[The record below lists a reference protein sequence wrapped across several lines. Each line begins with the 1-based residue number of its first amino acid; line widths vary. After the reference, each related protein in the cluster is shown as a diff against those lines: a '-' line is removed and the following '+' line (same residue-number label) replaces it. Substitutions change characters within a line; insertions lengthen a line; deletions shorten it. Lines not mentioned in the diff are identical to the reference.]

1 MCSLALRPGD
11 SLTIPKIALS
21 MGFRPSVSLL
31 PAIQATGLLAL
42 TQVGLTPT
50 ERVSLYWTHS
60 RTVGFPESGS
70 DRGLYSHGLPMRG
83 EA

>member
-31 PAIQATGLLAL
+31 PAIQATGLLAF

-50 ERVSLYWTHS
+50 ERVSLRWTHYE
-60 RTVGFPESGS
+60 TVEKVLKAHLRYF
-70 DRGLYSHGLPMRG
+70 RIQ
-83 EA
+83 